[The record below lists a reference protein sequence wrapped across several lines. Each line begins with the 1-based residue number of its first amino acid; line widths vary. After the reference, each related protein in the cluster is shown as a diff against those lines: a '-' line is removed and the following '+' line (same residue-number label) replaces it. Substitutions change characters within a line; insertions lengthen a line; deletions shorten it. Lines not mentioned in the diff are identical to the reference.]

1 VVSIKSYINLI
12 IIIFL
17 LKMCLNNKFT
27 YVTSVYTRKGEE
39 NKSKHNFT
47 AKRIH
52 FFRNLNRKIYSNG
65 ASKIQIYNSI
75 YISNFINVTY
85 SATAR

>member
-1 VVSIKSYINLI
+1 VVSIKSYVNLI

-17 LKMCLNNKFT
+17 LKICLNNKFT

-65 ASKIQIYNSI
+65 ASKIQIYYSI
-75 YISNFINVTY
+75 YISNFINVTF